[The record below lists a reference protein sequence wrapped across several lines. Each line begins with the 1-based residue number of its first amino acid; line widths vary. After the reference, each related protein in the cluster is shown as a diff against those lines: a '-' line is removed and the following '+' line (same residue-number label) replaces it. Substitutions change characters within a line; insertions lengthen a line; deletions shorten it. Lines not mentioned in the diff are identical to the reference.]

1 MTQTMN
7 MNRLEMKNNKHVTL
21 TCHTDDMEWKS
32 AIVKHKLATQHGTCI
47 VNPRTKRFQP
57 R

>member
-7 MNRLEMKNNKHVTL
+7 IKRLEMETTDMTPL
-21 TCHTDDMEWKS
+21 TCHTVDMKWKS

-47 VNPRTKRFQP
+47 INPRTKRFQP